1 MKDIMERWRNK
12 DKSTNNY
19 IFPVMEQGISPL
31 RQYEL
36 MQLFVSFINDWMKR
50 IIKNLKIDKKGTTYV
65 ARHTFS
71 TVLKRSDAST
81 EYIQEAL
88 GIVL

>member
-1 MKDIMERWRNK
+1 
-12 DKSTNNY
+12 
-19 IFPVMEQGISPL
+19 MEQGISPL

-36 MQLFVSFINDWMKR
+36 MQLFVSFINDWIKC
-50 IIKNLKIDKKGTTYV
+50 ILKNLKIDKKGTTYV

-71 TVLKRSDAST
+71 LVLKRSGDST

-88 GIVL
+88 GLAI